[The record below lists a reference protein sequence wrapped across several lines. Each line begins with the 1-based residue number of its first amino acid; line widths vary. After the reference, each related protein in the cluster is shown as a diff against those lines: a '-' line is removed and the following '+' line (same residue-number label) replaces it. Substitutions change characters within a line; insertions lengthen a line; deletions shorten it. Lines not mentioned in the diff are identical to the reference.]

1 MIDISDEAVQHG
13 DLDELLH
20 LLLDEVELAI
30 DLVEGARVAG
40 LGVVRSVTD
49 LLEGGPGLPYAGI
62 AALFFLCGFFGSFIC
77 GVILSLRLFNSFFLG
92 FFSLFFLLNFSF
104 FRLFLL
110 DFFFGFFFSN
120 LFLNF
125 LSLFFLDLFFFL
137 LLDFLGFFRLLNLS
151 FFLLYFFSLFLLNLF
166 FFDFF
171 NDFFDL
177 LSFYLN
183 EDLVGSVI
191 LTLLARGLSITPRVA
206 YTSLIVVSGDC
217 RVLGHPR
224 DKLTGAL
231 FGPVFVEEHGDV

>member
-1 MIDISDEAVQHG
+1 M
-13 DLDELLH
+13 
-20 LLLDEVELAI
+20 
-30 DLVEGARVAG
+30 RC
-40 LGVVRSVTD
+40 VTD

-77 GVILSLRLFNSFFLG
+77 GVILSLRLFNSFILG
-92 FFSLFFLLNFSF
+92 FFSLFFLLDFSF

-110 DFFFGFFFSN
+110 DFFFGFFFSY

-125 LSLFFLDLFFFL
+125 LSLFFLDLFYFL

-151 FFLLYFFSLFLLNLF
+151 FFLLDFFSFFLLNFFSLFLLDFLGFFLLDFFSLFLLDFLGFFFLDFFSLFHLNLL

-171 NDFFDL
+171 NDLFDL

-191 LTLLARGLSITPRVA
+191 LSLFARGLSITPRVA

-224 DKLTGAL
+224 DKLTGAI
-231 FGPVFVEEHGDV
+231 FGPVFVKVHGDV